1 MRTILLDLPIGC
13 KGFIVEN
20 IENGE
25 QCCVLNARYNHE
37 TNMKTYQHECEHARH
52 GDLACCEAG
61 FNPTSFL
68 TFLRRNDK
76 LDTEGRALTKRVRI
90 NGRKCQCVVLKKD
103 MDDMGFEEI
112 DENEQVAF

>member
-37 TNMKTYQHECEHARH
+37 TNMKTYQHECNHAKR
-52 GDLACCEAG
+52 DDFRCCEDINTIKA
-61 FNPTSFL
+61 
-68 TFLRRNDK
+68 
-76 LDTEGRALTKRVRI
+76 RAHALNK
-90 NGRKCQCVVLKKD
+90 
-103 MDDMGFEEI
+103 
-112 DENEQVAF
+112 